1 MTQEVATPSSER
13 KPLQKLNYSHEAMID
28 LILAEPSVTNRE
40 LAEIFSY
47 SEAWIGHIRK
57 SDSFQAR
64 IAERKALLIDPR
76 IRQNLEDRLAHVA
89 TTSIQMIQE
98 KLESPDASA
107 AMALDALGLAV
118 TGLRG

>member
-1 MTQEVATPSSER
+1 MEAAMSQEVER
-13 KPLQKLNYSHEAMID
+13 RADLKLNYSHEAMID
-28 LILAEPSVTNRE
+28 LILAEPSVTNKE

-47 SEAWIGHIRK
+47 SEAWVSHIRK

-64 IAERKALLIDPR
+64 IAERKAVVIDPR

-89 TTSIQMIQE
+89 TSSIAKIQE
-98 KLESPDASA
+98 KLESSDASA
-107 AMALDALGLAV
+107 AFALDALGVAV

>member
-1 MTQEVATPSSER
+1 MPQQDER
-13 KPLQKLNYSHEAMID
+13 KPLQKLNYSHEAMVD
-28 LILAEPSVTNRE
+28 LILAEPSVTNKE
-40 LAEIFSY
+40 LAEIFNY

-64 IAERKALLIDPR
+64 IAQRKALVIDPR

-89 TTSIQMIQE
+89 SASISKIQE
-98 KLESPDASA
+98 KLESEDVTAGY
-107 AMALDALGLAV
+107 ALDALGVAV

>member
-1 MTQEVATPSSER
+1 MTQEAQER

-28 LILAEPSVTNRE
+28 LILAEPSVTNKE
-40 LAEIFSY
+40 LAAIFNY
-47 SEAWIGHIRK
+47 GEAWISHIRK